1 MQYIGYLCPIVSL
14 VLGLGVSG
22 LLAYFAI
29 RTQRRSAVLA
39 ETPFSK
45 VERLGRGPRQL
56 CKVRG
61 RVFAQEELIRSPLS
75 RRDCVY
81 YRFTVQEQRTH
92 HSKHGAHTTWVNVVD
107 DKQSIAVHLEDDTG
121 AVSVPLDEAE
131 VVLKSAQSQKSGMFN
146 DPPERL
152 RRLLSERYGR
162 STKGLLFNKSMRY
175 TESVLEDGANVIV
188 VGEADKDRNGMVFHK
203 NEQVGLI
210 VSDKSD
216 EQITGHVGRKGVWL
230 WVGSAAA
237 LLVSLVFTA
246 CTGFF
251 AISWHGAADR
261 FQAAVST
268 ARAGVPLA
276 QDAPR
281 PVAQDAPR
289 PVAQDAPKPQPAAPP
304 VPARPPVV
312 RPKDEPPLPKVP
324 TRGGPMGPESFD
336 QAIEWLRGFQPFNLI
351 ACGSLAKAEKIYP
364 PRQAEVAGELEKLLN
379 GRDKLVAGES
389 IKALVV
395 WATAEQVPSLL
406 KALDST
412 NPFIRDG
419 SLAALVR
426 LKEPRAAEPVA
437 KMLISFNTRA
447 KAAQA
452 LITIGP
458 PVEAEVRKYLTHDDQ
473 GVREEAK
480 RILGKIGK
488 TGQEDDFAAALAG
501 LSDEKVGG
509 RRKAL
514 TWFASAKADHPRRA
528 EAAREMARLLEKG
541 NALDKKPAAEALVTW
556 ATAEEVPTLVRVLR
570 QERLGVF
577 RKYIIQ
583 TLGQIKDKSA
593 VPILVEQLGNP
604 FDGGETE
611 KALIAFGPSV
621 EDEVVKVLDQKGFRE
636 RSAACRV
643 LREVGTAKSLPALKA
658 ARAKAER
665 ERGTGP
671 EVAKAAQEAITAIE
685 SR

>member
-1 MQYIGYLCPIVSL
+1 MQYIGYLCPVFFLI
-14 VLGLGVSG
+14 LGLGISG

-29 RTQRRSAVLA
+29 RAQRRVAALT

-45 VERLGRGPRQL
+45 VGRLGRGPRQL

-61 RVFAQEELIRSPLS
+61 RVFAQEELIRSPLG

-81 YRFTVQEQRTH
+81 YRFVVQEQRTH
-92 HSKHGAHTTWVNVVD
+92 HSQHGAHTTWVNVVD
-107 DKQSIAVHLEDDTG
+107 DKQSIAVHVEDDTG

-131 VVLKSAQSQKSGMFN
+131 VVLKSAQAQKSGMFD

-152 RRLLSERYGR
+152 RRLLAERYSR
-162 STKGLLFNKSMRY
+162 STKGLLFNKTMRY

-188 VGEADKDRNGMVFHK
+188 VGEAAKDRDGMVFHK

-216 EQITGHVGRKGVWL
+216 EQITGHYGRKAVWL

-237 LLVSLVFTA
+237 LFVSLVFTA
-246 CTGFF
+246 CTGFM
-251 AISWHGAADR
+251 ALRWHSTVDR
-261 FQAAVST
+261 VQETVSNV
-268 ARAGVPLA
+268 RASV
-276 QDAPR
+276 
-281 PVAQDAPR
+281 PVAQDAP
-289 PVAQDAPKPQPAAPP
+289 QPQPAAHPL
-304 VPARPPVV
+304 PARPPVV

-324 TRGGPMGPESFD
+324 TRGGPRGPESFD
-336 QAIEWLRGFQPFNLI
+336 QAIEWLRRGQPFNLF
-351 ACGSLAKAEKIYP
+351 ACDSLAKAKIYP
-364 PRQAEVAGELEKLLN
+364 TRQAEIARELEELLN
-379 GRDKLVAGES
+379 GRDGLAASAS

-406 KALDST
+406 KALDSPS
-412 NPFIRDG
+412 PFICGDAM
-419 SLAALVR
+419 AALVR
-426 LKEPRAAEPVA
+426 LKEPRAVEPMA
-437 KMLISFNTRA
+437 KMLTSFSTRGP
-447 KAAQA
+447 AAQA
-452 LITIGP
+452 LIDFGP
-458 PVEAEVRKYLTHDDQ
+458 PVEAEVRKYLTHNDQ
-473 GVREEAK
+473 AVREEAK

-488 TGQEDDFAAALAG
+488 PGQDDDFVAALAG
-501 LSDEKVGG
+501 LNDDKGVG

-514 TWFASAKADHPRRA
+514 AWFASAKADHPRRA

-541 NALDKKPAAEALVTW
+541 DTFDKEPAAKALVTW

-570 QERLGVF
+570 RERRGFF
-577 RKYIIQ
+577 RKYIVQ
-583 TLGQIKDKSA
+583 ALGQVKDKSA
-593 VPILVEQLGNP
+593 VPILVEQLGQLL
-604 FDGGETE
+604 DGGESE

-621 EDEVVKVLDQKGFRE
+621 EDEVAKALDQKGFRE
-636 RSAACRV
+636 RAAACRV

-658 ARAKAER
+658 ALAKAER

-671 EVAKAAQEAITAIE
+671 QVAKAAQEAITAIE

>member
-1 MQYIGYLCPIVSL
+1 MQYIGYLCPVL
-14 VLGLGVSG
+14 FLLLGLGVSG

-29 RTQRRSAVLA
+29 RTQRRSAALA

-45 VERLGRGPRQL
+45 VERLGRGPQQL

-81 YRFTVQEQRTH
+81 FRFVVQEQRTH

-121 AVSVPLDEAE
+121 AVRIPLDEAE

-152 RRLLSERYGR
+152 RRLLEERYGR
-162 STKGLLFNKSMRY
+162 STKGLLFNKSLRY

-188 VGEADKDRNGMVFHK
+188 VGEADKDRDGMVFHK

-237 LLVSLVFTA
+237 LLVSLLFAV

-251 AISWHGAADR
+251 AIGWHGALDR
-261 FQAAVST
+261 LQVAASST
-268 ARAGVPLA
+268 PPGAPIAPDAHQPL
-276 QDAPR
+276 
-281 PVAQDAPR
+281 
-289 PVAQDAPKPQPAAPP
+289 PAANPI
-304 VPARPPVV
+304 PARPPVV
-312 RPKDEPPLPKVP
+312 RPKDEPLLPKVT

-336 QAIEWLRGFQPFNLI
+336 QALEWLRGDQPFNLI
-351 ACGSLAKAEKIYP
+351 ACGSLAKAQVHP
-364 PRQAEVAGELEKLLN
+364 PRQAEVARELEKLLN
-379 GRDKLVAGES
+379 GRDNLVAGKS
-389 IKALVV
+389 IGALVV

-406 KALDST
+406 KALNST

-419 SLAALVR
+419 ALTALVR

-437 KMLISFNTRA
+437 KMLTSFHTRA

-452 LITIGP
+452 LIDIGP
-458 PVEAEVRKYLTHDDQ
+458 PVEEEVRKYLTHADQ
-473 GVREEAK
+473 AVREEAK
-480 RILGKIGK
+480 RILSKIGK
-488 TGQEDDFAAALAG
+488 PDQADDFVAALAG
-501 LSDEKVGG
+501 LNDDKVGG

-541 NALDKKPAAEALVTW
+541 NTFDKEPAAKALVTW
-556 ATAEEVPTLVRVLR
+556 ATAEEVPTLIRVLR
-570 QERLGVF
+570 KERLGGF
-577 RKYIIQ
+577 RKYIVQ
-583 TLGQIKDKSA
+583 ALGQVKDKSA
-593 VPILVEQLGNP
+593 VPVLVELLGQP
-604 FDGGETE
+604 FDGGEAE
-611 KALIAFGPSV
+611 KALTAFGPSV
-621 EDEVVKVLDQKGFRE
+621 EEEMAKALDQKGFRE
-636 RSAACRV
+636 RTAACRV

-658 ARAKAER
+658 ALAKAEG